1 MTKILQKIIG
11 LRELR
16 EDTETYIEGVKKGK
30 SFTVVRKSTPIFK
43 IVPVDVWGD
52 DGEWET
58 IADFRKINKG
68 KGVPAEEVIK
78 ALWSLK

>member
-16 EDTETYIEGVKKGK
+16 EDTELYIEGVKKGK

-52 DGEWET
+52 EGDWET
-58 IADFRKINKG
+58 VADFRDMNKG
-68 KGVPAEEVIK
+68 KGVPTSEVLK